1 MASRVVKGGRYLLI
15 WVEAGHPE
23 ALNVA
28 LGLIADRG
36 INVVSVCANA
46 VDGTSAAIL
55 CDVGG
60 VAQGE
65 VRGLIDDVRRLSGGR
80 VDAALVT
87 AEEAL

>member
-1 MASRVVKGGRYLLI
+1 MEGGRYLLM

-36 INVVSVCANA
+36 INVVSICANT
-46 VDGTSAAIL
+46 VDGANAAIL
-55 CDVGG
+55 CDVSG

-65 VRGLIDDVRRLSGGR
+65 VQGLVDDVRRLGGGR
-80 VDAALVT
+80 VEAALVT
-87 AEEAL
+87 AEKTL